1 MFTFF
6 MFWDKL
12 HVSDNDSVIAIVSR
26 YDEDSKDGPSDC
38 TRSSP
43 DSEGVFDED
52 KDEEEALEIRNPSS
66 RRSSNFVP
74 LHHREDVRDGVLP
87 LVLEFSWSIDVET
100 PFACVSCVGRW
111 GCECCSV

>member
-1 MFTFF
+1 MNVYVGEDDNEGLMEDDGYVHLF

-43 DSEGVFDED
+43 DLEGMFDED
-52 KDEEEALEIRNPSS
+52 KDEEALEIRNPSS
-66 RRSSNFVP
+66 RWSSNFVP
-74 LHHREDVRDGVLP
+74 LHHGEDMRDGILP
-87 LVLEFSWSIDVET
+87 LVLEF
-100 PFACVSCVGRW
+100 P
-111 GCECCSV
+111 